1 MRVSWFVN
9 ALIAGAM
16 IGLLVMV
23 PLTMG
28 RAESP
33 GAETHNPAAEAP
45 PYAPIGN
52 GYCFANTLV
61 VAGITIGGNRC
72 YNFYLL
78 RTTVGSFLGFGPPG
92 TPIVTPGQMLRLNSP
107 AGAQIRSRMLYMV
120 PLPASAA
127 SNLPVNAAQFVAL
140 RIAGGAARALIFS
153 VPTGG
158 QTVEMGVA
166 QR

>member
-1 MRVSWFVN
+1 VRVPRFVN
-9 ALIAGAM
+9 SLVAGAM
-16 IGLLVMV
+16 IGLLVLV
-23 PLTMG
+23 PVAAG
-28 RAESP
+28 WAEGP
-33 GAETHNPAAEAP
+33 GAETHNPAAE
-45 PYAPIGN
+45 YAPVGN

-78 RTTVGSFLGFGPPG
+78 RTTVGNFLGFGPPG
-92 TPIVTPGQMLRLNSP
+92 PPIVAPGQILRLNTP

-120 PLPASAA
+120 PLPASATTT
-127 SNLPVNAAQFVAL
+127 LPVNAAQFVTL
-140 RIAGGAARALIFS
+140 RIGAGAARALIFT

-158 QTVEMGVA
+158 QSVELGVA